1 MVALFRY
8 QRWEL
13 KKGNRC
19 YQTKIGVRS
28 CSRFAMVHWS
38 YGTSTIF
45 PRLFQRL
52 IPGPLVDS
60 KAVEKAFMGDAGN
73 GVFLLVGYVSA
84 IMMQKYDGFKLWDGQ
99 ESSKQR
105 TDSLGWW
112 FVCFVLTVFAPQD
125 GEIRTEDIGH
135 LQSRLIVCFGSKF
148 TANCRW
154 IRNAV

>member
-1 MVALFRY
+1 MGVEKKATDAIKQRSEWEVAVVSQWFTDHMEHQPY
-8 QRWEL
+8 FQ
-13 KKGNRC
+13 G
-19 YQTKIGVRS
+19 
-28 CSRFAMVHWS
+28 CSNDSSQVHWL
-38 YGTSTIF
+38 TA
-45 PRLFQRL
+45 RLSRRRSWEMQEME
-52 IPGPLVDS
+52 S
-60 KAVEKAFMGDAGN
+60 
-73 GVFLLVGYVSA
+73 LLVGYVSA

-112 FVCFVLTVFAPQD
+112 FACFVLTVFAPQD